1 MYALEKF
8 AKEGEVL
15 KHWLL
20 IKLDL
25 ISKDKRRTL
34 SKKAKEIFQPLNQ

>member
-15 KHWLL
+15 RYLLL

-34 SKKAKEIFQPLNQ
+34 S